1 MQTTIPTTTPAPVAP
16 PVATLPPIATV
27 KPVVIPVT
35 KATIKAIA
43 KGAVRAKVKA
53 IANGD
58 KAKPQAPAK
67 QSARAQQAA
76 QVMRVGPKAKS
87 AAPHGAKTWRT
98 AANNVIMQHAR
109 KGHAVAKVLGV
120 RVNGDKITQRTVARA
135 ARNGL
140 IKLVTK

>member
-1 MQTTIPTTTPAPVAP
+1 MQTTMPTTTPAPVAP
-16 PVATLPPIATV
+16 VALPVTV
-27 KPVVIPVT
+27 AVT
-35 KATIKAIA
+35 KAASKPGPASKAQI
-43 KGAVRAKVKA
+43 RAAVKA
-53 IANGD
+53 IANGGKP
-58 KAKPQAPAK
+58 KATAPAK

-140 IKLVTK
+140 IKLVAK